1 MVKAEG
7 FDVNRSQV
15 SASALANFL
24 AEEIREDITSVPGIG
39 PAAAAALATDADGEP
54 GVKTTYQCS
63 LLVLHSNS
71 QVSLSDW
78 QVSHLA
84 RTGRDQSGAL

>member
-39 PAAAAALATDADGEP
+39 PAAAAALAADVDGEP
-54 GVKTTYQCS
+54 GVKTTYQRW
-63 LLVLHSNS
+63 LLFPSSECHLLLRNS
-71 QVSLSDW
+71 RES
-78 QVSHLA
+78 A
-84 RTGRDQSGAL
+84 K